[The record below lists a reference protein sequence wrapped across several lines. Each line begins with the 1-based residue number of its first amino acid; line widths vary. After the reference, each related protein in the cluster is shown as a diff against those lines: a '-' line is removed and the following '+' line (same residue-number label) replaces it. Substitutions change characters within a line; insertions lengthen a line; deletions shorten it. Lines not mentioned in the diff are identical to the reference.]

1 MWYSFLGA
9 VLTVL
14 FGLLIS
20 LITDCIATT
29 QINSLSAH
37 QHPDAE
43 KPGSPAGLA
52 AIDPFHKECEPVFIL
67 DKFRKTSAQHQRAGK
82 NLNGYDN
89 AALET

>member
-29 QINSLSAH
+29 QINGLSAA
-37 QHPDAE
+37 QLPDDE
-43 KPGSPAGLA
+43 KPGTPGNMTS
-52 AIDPFHKECEPVFIL
+52 IDPYHKEHEPVFIVE
-67 DKFRKTSAQHQRAGK
+67 KFRKTSAQH
-82 NLNGYDN
+82 GYDN
-89 AALET
+89 VALE

>member
-29 QINSLSAH
+29 QINGLSAA
-37 QHPDAE
+37 QQPDDE
-43 KPGSPAGLA
+43 KPGTPTAV
-52 AIDPFHKECEPVFIL
+52 DPYHKDCEPVFIVE
-67 DKFRKTSAQHQRAGK
+67 KFRKTSAQHQRTDK
-82 NLNGYDN
+82 PLNGYDN
-89 AALET
+89 VALES